1 MKYAGGIFQ
10 PNSKNYHKSKIIM
23 SEEKQQEATTD
34 VKSDAV
40 ETKETTAAAPEADAK
55 DKAASDAPAAT
66 PGDRGPRN
74 RRGGGNDRRRG
85 GDRRGGRRNRRG
97 GRQERVRPEFDQK
110 IVSIRRVTRVMA
122 GGRRFSFSVS
132 MVIGD
137 KKGKVG
143 VGVGKAGDT
152 QLAIEKAVRD
162 AKKHMIVVPMDKDG
176 RIPHDVHTKFASSEV
191 MIMPAPGRGLVAG
204 SSVRTVL
211 ELAGVKDVTAKIF
224 SRSKNKLNNA
234 RAAVE
239 ALKQL
244 KNG

>member
-1 MKYAGGIFQ
+1 
-10 PNSKNYHKSKIIM
+10 M
-23 SEEKQQEATTD
+23 SEEKQQEATTGTKPE
-34 VKSDAV
+34 VVV
-40 ETKETTAAAPEADAK
+40 EATPTTATAAAPATA
-55 DKAASDAPAAT
+55 AASDAPAAA
-66 PGDRGPRN
+66 PRRGRSGADARKAAQQAGRGGQGGQGG
-74 RRGGGNDRRRG
+74 RRGG
-85 GDRRGGRRNRRG
+85 RRG
-97 GRQERVRPEFDQK
+97 GRQERVKPEFDQK

-143 VGVGKAGDT
+143 VGIGKAGDT

-162 AKKHMIVVPMDKDG
+162 AKKCMIVVPMDAEG
-176 RIPHDVHTKFASSEV
+176 RIPHDVHVKYASSEV

-239 ALKQL
+239 ALKEL
-244 KNG
+244 KKKA

>member
-1 MKYAGGIFQ
+1 
-10 PNSKNYHKSKIIM
+10 M
-23 SEEKQQEATTD
+23 SEEKQPEATTD
-34 VKSDAV
+34 EVV
-40 ETKETTAAAPEADAK
+40 KETTPTETAAKEAAT
-55 DKAASDAPAAT
+55 DAPAEAT
-66 PGDRGPRN
+66 KDTTPKTDEKSAEAAPN
-74 RRGGGNDRRRG
+74 RSRGGRG
-85 GDRRGGRRNRRG
+85 GDRRNDRRNPRRP
-97 GRQERVRPEFDQK
+97 RRNNRRDERARPEYDQK

-143 VGVGKAGDT
+143 VGIGKAGDT
-152 QLAIEKAVRD
+152 QLAIEKAARN
-162 AKKHMIVVPMDKDG
+162 AKKNLITVPLNKEQQ
-176 RIPHDVHTKFASSEV
+176 IAHDVHVKYASSEV

-211 ELAGVKDVTAKIF
+211 ELAGVKDVTAKLL

-234 RAAVE
+234 RATIE

-244 KNG
+244 KG

>member
-1 MKYAGGIFQ
+1 
-10 PNSKNYHKSKIIM
+10 M
-23 SEEKQQEATTD
+23 SETKQQEATTD
-34 VKSDAV
+34 TKVDDTKVEDQVDKKS
-40 ETKETTAAAPEADAK
+40 TA
-55 DKAASDAPAAT
+55 DAPAGASK
-66 PGDRGPRN
+66 PQARERGRGGRGERRNPRRP
-74 RRGGGNDRRRG
+74 RRGGGRG
-85 GDRRGGRRNRRG
+85 
-97 GRQERVRPEFDQK
+97 ERVRPEFDQK

-143 VGVGKAGDT
+143 VGVGKAADT

-162 AKKHMIVVPMDKDG
+162 AKKHMMTVPMNSDSQ
-176 RIPHDVHTKFASSEV
+176 IAHDVHAKFSSSEV

-211 ELAGVKDVTAKIF
+211 ELAGVKDVTAKLL

-234 RAAVE
+234 RATIA
-239 ALKQL
+239 ALQQL
-244 KNG
+244 KA

>member
-1 MKYAGGIFQ
+1 
-10 PNSKNYHKSKIIM
+10 
-23 SEEKQQEATTD
+23 
-34 VKSDAV
+34 
-40 ETKETTAAAPEADAK
+40 
-55 DKAASDAPAAT
+55 
-66 PGDRGPRN
+66 
-74 RRGGGNDRRRG
+74 
-85 GDRRGGRRNRRG
+85 
-97 GRQERVRPEFDQK
+97 
-110 IVSIRRVTRVMA
+110 MA

-143 VGVGKAGDT
+143 VGIGKAGDT

-162 AKKHMIVVPMDKDG
+162 AKKHMITVPMDKFN
-176 RIPHDVHTKFASSEV
+176 RIPHDAHVKYASSEV

-211 ELAGVKDVTAKIF
+211 EHAGVKDVTAKLF

-244 KNG
+244 KK

>member
-1 MKYAGGIFQ
+1 
-10 PNSKNYHKSKIIM
+10 M

-34 VKSDAV
+34 VKSDTAV
-40 ETKETTAAAPEADAK
+40 KTPAAATPATG
-55 DKAASDAPAAT
+55 AATDAPAAT
-66 PGDRGPRN
+66 TDRAPRGPRG
-74 RRGGGNDRRRG
+74 RRGGNDRRG
-85 GDRRGGRRNRRG
+85 GAAGGRRPRRG
-97 GRQERVRPEFDQK
+97 GRQERAKPEFEQK
-110 IVSIRRVTRVMA
+110 IISIRRVTRVMA

-143 VGVGKAGDT
+143 VGIGKAGDT

-162 AKKHMIVVPMDKDG
+162 AKKHMIVVPMDKFS
-176 RIPHDVHTKFASSEV
+176 RIPHDVHVKYASSEV
-191 MIMPAPGRGLVAG
+191 MIIPAAGRGLVAG

-211 ELAGVKDVTAKIF
+211 EHAGVKDVTAKLF

-244 KNG
+244 KK

>member
-1 MKYAGGIFQ
+1 
-10 PNSKNYHKSKIIM
+10 M
-23 SEEKQQEATTD
+23 SEEKKQEATTEEA
-34 VKSDAV
+34 VK
-40 ETKETTAAAPEADAK
+40 TAPEATEAVKTADA
-55 DKAASDAPAAT
+55 STDAPATDAT
-66 PGDRGPRN
+66 EKKTEGDRPFRGN
-74 RRGGGNDRRRG
+74 RGGARGGGQRNQRNPRRP
-85 GDRRGGRRNRRG
+85 RRG
-97 GRQERVRPEFDQK
+97 GRQERPRQEYEQK

-143 VGVGKAGDT
+143 VGIGKAGDT
-152 QLAIEKAVRD
+152 QLAIEKAARN
-162 AKKHMIVVPMDKDG
+162 AKKNLITVPMNKDG
-176 RIPHDVHTKFASSEV
+176 HIPHDVHTKYASSEV

-211 ELAGVKDVTAKIF
+211 EHAGVKDVTAKIF

-234 RAAVE
+234 RAAIE

-244 KNG
+244 NG

>member
-1 MKYAGGIFQ
+1 
-10 PNSKNYHKSKIIM
+10 M
-23 SEEKQQEATTD
+23 SEETKQEATTEE
-34 VKSDAV
+34 VV
-40 ETKETTAAAPEADAK
+40 ETTSPEATEAAPAAEA
-55 DKAASDAPAAT
+55 STDAPAT
-66 PGDRGPRN
+66 EVKPEGDRP
-74 RRGGGNDRRRG
+74 RRG
-85 GDRRGGRRNRRG
+85 GDRRGGARGGDRNNNRRG
-97 GRQERVRPEFDQK
+97 GRRPRRGDRRGERMRPEYDQK

-152 QLAIEKAVRD
+152 QLAIEKAMRA
-162 AKKHMIVVPMDKDG
+162 AKKNLITVPMNKDHH
-176 RIPHDVHTKFASSEV
+176 IPHDVHVKYASSEV

-211 ELAGVKDVTAKIF
+211 ELAGVKDVTAKLF

-244 KNG
+244 KQD

>member
-1 MKYAGGIFQ
+1 
-10 PNSKNYHKSKIIM
+10 M
-23 SEEKQQEATTD
+23 SEQEATTVD
-34 VKSDAV
+34 TTTDTAVPEVPATDAPASDAV
-40 ETKETTAAAPEADAK
+40 PTDGRRP
-55 DKAASDAPAAT
+55 
-66 PGDRGPRN
+66 
-74 RRGGGNDRRRG
+74 RRGANDRG
-85 GDRRGGRRNRRG
+85 GDRNGRRPRRG
-97 GRQERVRPEFDQK
+97 GNARPERTRPEFDQK
-110 IVSIRRVTRVMA
+110 IISIRRVTRVMA

-132 MVIGD
+132 MVVGD

-143 VGVGKAGDT
+143 VGIGKAGDT

-162 AKKHMIVVPMDKDG
+162 GKKNMIVVPMNKDSH
-176 RIPHDVHTKFASSEV
+176 IPHDVHTKYASSEV

-244 KNG
+244 KKSN

>member
-1 MKYAGGIFQ
+1 
-10 PNSKNYHKSKIIM
+10 M
-23 SEEKQQEATTD
+23 SETKQQEATTD
-34 VKSDAV
+34 VKSDAAV
-40 ETKETTAAAPEADAK
+40 ATPAAATPTTAPAT
-55 DKAASDAPAAT
+55 DAPAAT
-66 PGDRGPRN
+66 EGDRGPR
-74 RRGGGNDRRRG
+74 RRRGGNDRRG
-85 GDRRGGRRNRRG
+85 GGQGGRRPRRGGRP
-97 GRQERVRPEFDQK
+97 ERVRPEFDQK

-143 VGVGKAGDT
+143 VGIGKAGDT

-162 AKKHMIVVPMDKDG
+162 AKKNMITVPMTKEG
-176 RIPHDVHTKFASSEV
+176 IIPHDVHVKYASSEV
-191 MIMPAPGRGLVAG
+191 MMMPAPGRGLVAG

-211 ELAGVKDVTAKIF
+211 ELAGVKDITAKIF

>member
-1 MKYAGGIFQ
+1 
-10 PNSKNYHKSKIIM
+10 M
-23 SEEKQQEATTD
+23 SEEKQQEATTE
-34 VKSDAV
+34 VKPSD
-40 ETKETTAAAPEADAK
+40 TAAPKADAK
-55 DKAASDAPAAT
+55 GAATDAPAGEGT
-66 PGDRGPRN
+66 QERGPR
-74 RRGGGNDRRRG
+74 RRRG
-85 GDRRGGRRNRRG
+85 GNNDRRGGAGRRPRRG
-97 GRQERVRPEFDQK
+97 GRQERVRPEFEQK

-137 KKGKVG
+137 KKGRVG

-162 AKKHMIVVPMDKDG
+162 AKKHMITVPMDTDS
-176 RIPHDVHTKFASSEV
+176 RIPHDVHIKYASSEV

-211 ELAGVKDVTAKIF
+211 EHAGVKDVTAKIF

-244 KNG
+244 KKG